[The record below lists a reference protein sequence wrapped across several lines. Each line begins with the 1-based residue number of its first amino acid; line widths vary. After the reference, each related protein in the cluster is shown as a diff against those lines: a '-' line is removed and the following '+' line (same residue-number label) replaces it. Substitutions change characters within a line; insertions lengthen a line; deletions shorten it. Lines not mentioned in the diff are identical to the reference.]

1 MSLSSVIQAMRI
13 LRIETPLGADAL
25 LAQKLQF
32 REAISE
38 LFEGRMSVRSKS
50 PDLKPQD
57 LLGKSVDVSIE
68 LGDGQRRTWNAL
80 VTDLTAGP
88 RQSRGLRHYEIV
100 LRPDLWLLSQTS
112 DCRIWMD
119 KSALDVAEELMSE
132 HGIAKPITGGVVD
145 PVPTQHYSVQWNETD
160 LDYLTRRLEEDGL
173 YYWWSHQEGQH
184 QMHIASHA
192 A

>member
-57 LLGKSVDVSIE
+57 LLGKS
-68 LGDGQRRTWNAL
+68 
-80 VTDLTAGP
+80 
-88 RQSRGLRHYEIV
+88 
-100 LRPDLWLLSQTS
+100 
-112 DCRIWMD
+112 
-119 KSALDVAEELMSE
+119 
-132 HGIAKPITGGVVD
+132 
-145 PVPTQHYSVQWNETD
+145 
-160 LDYLTRRLEEDGL
+160 
-173 YYWWSHQEGQH
+173 
-184 QMHIASHA
+184 
-192 A
+192 